1 MMKSRS
7 LRHSLSC
14 VLGGLLLVTVSGCNE
29 ELTVWSG
36 TSQSKFERT
45 VTRQIAL
52 GGSDTLDVATRHGSI
67 TVTGTD
73 AADCSLE
80 AKIVAHAPTEEE
92 AQALAEQVEIVDQIS
107 GSTATIRSREPDLE
121 NNRSIS
127 VSYTIAVPRRTNIRC
142 DSKYGSL
149 DISSVEGRVV
159 GTSNNGSIK
168 IQNIQGQTDLSTS
181 YGSIECR
188 NVVGQ
193 SIRLHSNNG
202 SITMANLRG
211 STAAETSYGA
221 ITCEDF
227 ADGDLKLQSDNGRI
241 GVSDARFGICEAK
254 SSYGAIA
261 ASRLAGD
268 SIDLH
273 SGNGSVEVDGAEA
286 KTLNAS
292 SSYGRIAATGI
303 IAATLKTESGNGSVH
318 VSCAPAAPA
327 DLNAQLKSSYGSV
340 ELAAPQGFA
349 GEVYLR
355 TSYGAIHTALPITA
369 SGEFTKKEIVGRI
382 GNGAGKI
389 RLESGS
395 GSVEL
400 K

>member
-29 ELTVWSG
+29 ELTVWGG

-52 GGSDTLDVATRHGSI
+52 GGSDTLDVATRCGSV

-80 AKIVAHAPTEEE
+80 ATIVAHAPTEEE

-149 DISSVEGRVV
+149 DISNVEGRVV

-168 IQNIQGQTDLSTS
+168 IQNIQGRTDLSTS

-193 SIRLHSNNG
+193 SIQLHSNNG
-202 SITMANLRG
+202 SITMARLRG
-211 STAAETSYGA
+211 STTAGTFYGA

-227 ADGDLKLQSDNGRI
+227 SDGDLHLKSGNGGIRI
-241 GVSDARFGICEAK
+241 SDASFGLFEAR
-254 SSYGAIA
+254 SSYGAITGIH
-261 ASRLAGD
+261 LKGD
-268 SIDLH
+268 SVELR
-273 SGNGSVEVDGAEA
+273 SGNGAVEATDVQTQKLD
-286 KTLNAS
+286 AS
-292 SSYGRIAATGI
+292 SSYGRITMTE
-303 IAATLKTESGNGSVH
+303 IAAANITAVSGNGSIRVL
-318 VSCAPAAPA
+318 CADDAPA
-327 DLNAQLKSSYGSV
+327 DPNAQAKSSYGSV
-340 ELAAPQGFA
+340 EFTAPPQFS
-349 GEVYLR
+349 GEVYLS
-355 TSYGAIHTALPITA
+355 TNYGSIHTARSVTT
-369 SGEFTKKEIVGRI
+369 SGEITQKKVAGRI
-382 GNGAGKI
+382 GDGTGVI
-389 RLESGS
+389 RLESGN
-395 GSVEL
+395 GSIEL
-400 K
+400 N

>member
-7 LRHSLSC
+7 LRHSLSYI
-14 VLGGLLLVTVSGCNE
+14 LGSLLLVTVSGCNE
-29 ELTVWSG
+29 ELTSWGG
-36 TSQSKFERT
+36 TSQSKSERT
-45 VTRQIAL
+45 ITRQIAL
-52 GGSDTLDVATRHGSI
+52 GGSDTLDVATWGGSV

-73 AADCSLE
+73 TADCSLE
-80 AKIVAHAPTEEE
+80 ARIVAHAPTEEE
-92 AQALAEQVEIVDQIS
+92 AQTLAEQVEIVDQIS
-107 GSTATIRSREPDLE
+107 GSTLRIRSREPDLE

-127 VSYTIAVPRRTNIRC
+127 VSYTIAVPRRLNIQC

-149 DISSVEGRVV
+149 DISSVEGHVV

-168 IQNIQGQTDLSTS
+168 ARDIQGRTDLSTS

-188 NVVGQ
+188 NVGGQ
-193 SIRLHSNNG
+193 SIRLHSSNG

-211 STAAETSYGA
+211 STTAETSYGVIA
-221 ITCEDF
+221 CEGF
-227 ADGDLKLQSDNGRI
+227 ADGDLKLQSGNGRI
-241 GVSDARFGICEAK
+241 GISDARFGVCEAK

-303 IAATLKTESGNGSVH
+303 AAATLKAESGNGSVH

-327 DLNAQLKSSYGSV
+327 DLDAQLKSSYGSV
-340 ELAAPQGFA
+340 ELAAPQRFA

-355 TSYGAIHTALPITA
+355 TSYGAIHTDLPITA
-369 SGEFTKKEIVGRI
+369 SGELTKKKIVGRI
-382 GNGAGKI
+382 GDGAGKI
-389 RLESGS
+389 HMESGN